1 MSELLI
7 EHRGGL
13 RALALMEQGSL
24 VEYLEEEPAAGP
36 QPEAIY
42 LGKAVRVMKA
52 LNAVFVQLAPG
63 VEGFLPFAEIPGG
76 GQPRPGDRLLV
87 QVKKPP
93 QGGKAAYLTADIL
106 FPGSLL
112 LLLPLGKAQHVSQRV
127 AEEQER
133 QRLLALAA
141 ELAPEGMALVM
152 REESLRASGE
162 ELAEELQLLL
172 GRWREV
178 EARAALAAPPALL
191 APAPDLL
198 QQLLREQR
206 GRLQRILTDRPEL
219 LPPLELPVISQE
231 APFALHQ
238 VEEQL
243 HKAMRRRQHLR
254 SGATLVIDPCEAMTV
269 IDVNSAQQSARKDHV
284 NAVMAINREAA
295 VEIARLLRLRAI
307 GGIVLIDFIDPHSE
321 EEREALA
328 GYMRELLRADPVKT
342 VVHGFTHLNFLE
354 MTRRRQRRALP
365 GERLR
370 ACPQCRGSGLVEEDA
385 LEA

>member
-106 FPGSLL
+106 LAGSLL
-112 LLLPLGKAQHVSQRV
+112 LLLPFGKAPHVSQRV
-127 AEEQER
+127 TDPEDK
-133 QRLLALAA
+133 QRLLALAEA
-141 ELAPEGMALVM
+141 LAPSGMALVM
-152 REESLRASGE
+152 REESLRATLE
-162 ELAEELQLLL
+162 EISAELQQLLA
-172 GRWREV
+172 RWQEV
-178 EARAALAAPPALL
+178 EARLATAQAPALI

-198 QQLLREQR
+198 DQLIREQ
-206 GRLQRILTDRPEL
+206 GAKLQRVICDAPDR
-219 LPPLELPVISQE
+219 LPGLPLPVTKQDS
-231 APFALHQ
+231 PFALFG
-238 VEEQL
+238 VEQKL
-243 HKAMRRRQHLR
+243 SKALRRKQHLK
-254 SGATLVIDPCEAMTV
+254 SGASLVIDPCEAMTV
-269 IDVNSAQQSARKDHV
+269 IDVNSAQQSSRREHQS
-284 NAVMAINREAA
+284 AVMAVNREAA
-295 VEIARLLRLRAI
+295 EAIARLLRLRGI
-307 GGIVLIDFIDPHSE
+307 GGIVLIDFIDLPSDA
-321 EEREALA
+321 EREALA
-328 GYMRELLRADPVKT
+328 AYMQELLRDDPVKT
-342 VVHGFTHLNFLE
+342 VVHGFTRLNFLE

-365 GERLR
+365 AQRLK
-370 ACPQCRGSGLVEEDA
+370 ACPRCRGLGTVEEDS